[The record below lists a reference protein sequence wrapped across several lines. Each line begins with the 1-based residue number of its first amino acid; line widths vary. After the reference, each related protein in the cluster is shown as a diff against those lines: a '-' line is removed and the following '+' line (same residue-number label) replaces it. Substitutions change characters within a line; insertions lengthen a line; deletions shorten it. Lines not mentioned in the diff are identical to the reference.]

1 MYIYTYYQPK
11 QALFPA
17 ASYPQWHGLEL
28 GHAVH
33 PARPKQVR
41 EHQAWAPTWETWKQH
56 PHKVGPYVI
65 IGVMGGPYKKVIS
78 PVTQN
83 SNLQLVFLLA
93 HLASFTPKKNA

>member
-1 MYIYTYYQPK
+1 MYIYTYYLPK

-41 EHQAWAPTWETWKQH
+41 EHQAWAPPWETWGTKSPQG
-56 PHKVGPYVI
+56 GPLRCNWTY
-65 IGVMGGPYKKVIS
+65 GGPYKKVIS

-83 SNLQLVFLLA
+83 SNLQLFFLA
-93 HLASFTPKKNA
+93 HLASFTPKQMV